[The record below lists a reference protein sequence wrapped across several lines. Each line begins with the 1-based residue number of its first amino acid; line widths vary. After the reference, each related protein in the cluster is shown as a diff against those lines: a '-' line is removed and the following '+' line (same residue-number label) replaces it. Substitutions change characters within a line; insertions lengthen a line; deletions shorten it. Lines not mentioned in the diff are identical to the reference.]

1 MAIEGYIANMPSLF
15 YHFSKKSIDIATIV
29 CGLLSIIELII
40 GQLFIGICWRYLNV
54 NNYKHLKNVLFHII
68 KNLSDVCSIF
78 CVNPDADF
86 TRNRKLDFETIMK
99 IILCM
104 GSSSIKDELLKFNDF
119 SIDTPSASAFVQ
131 ARSKIKPEAFKALF
145 DGFNNK
151 TFKKKLYHGYRLLA
165 IDGSELPIDN
175 TIFDDETTELR
186 HGTLAKAYSAFHLN
200 ASYDLLERTY
210 DDIIIQGEAKKD
222 ENDAFCQ
229 LVDRYDGH
237 KAIFIADRGY
247 ESYNG
252 FEHVVR
258 SGNKYLIRV
267 KDIGSQTSITR
278 SLGPFPEGEFDI
290 DVFRMLT
297 LKQTKT
303 TKACPEIYKIVTKST
318 RFDFM
323 SKDDPWYEFNCRVVR
338 FKITEDTYETVI
350 TNLSREEFSM
360 EEIREIY
367 NMRWGEETS
376 FRELKYAIGLNA
388 LHAKKRKLIQ
398 QEIYACMTMYNFC
411 QRIVQEIK
419 IPKKDKIKYTYQ
431 VNFTRSVHI
440 IREFLRKKGGKNPPV
455 EHLIAKEI
463 LPIRPGRKY
472 KRHVKP
478 KTVVFFNYR
487 YN

>member
-1 MAIEGYIANMPSLF
+1 MNS
-15 YHFSKKSIDIATIV
+15 
-29 CGLLSIIELII
+29 
-40 GQLFIGICWRYLNV
+40 
-54 NNYKHLKNVLFHII
+54 YKHLKNVLFHII
-68 KNLSDVCSIF
+68 NNLSNVCSIF
-78 CVNPDADF
+78 CVNPDTDF
-86 TRNRKLDFETIMK
+86 TRNRKLDFKTIMK

-104 GSSSIKDELLKFNDF
+104 GASSIKDELFKFNDF

-131 ARSKIKPEAFKALF
+131 ARSKIKPEAFKTLF
-145 DGFNNK
+145 DAFNKK
-151 TFKKKLYHGYRLLA
+151 TFKIKLFHGYRLLA
-165 IDGSELPIDN
+165 VDGCELPIDN
-175 TIFDDETTELR
+175 TIFDDETT
-186 HGTLAKAYSAFHLN
+186 
-200 ASYDLLERTY
+200 D
-210 DDIIIQGEAKKD
+210 
-222 ENDAFCQ
+222 Q

-318 RFDFM
+318 KFDFM

-398 QEIYACMTMYNFC
+398 QEIYARMTMYNFC

-419 IPKKDKIKYTYQ
+419 IPKKDKLKYTYQ
-431 VNFTRSVHI
+431 INFTRAVHI

-455 EHLIAKEI
+455 ENLIAKEI

-478 KTVVFFNYR
+478 KTAVFFNYR

>member
-1 MAIEGYIANMPSLF
+1 M
-15 YHFSKKSIDIATIV
+15 
-29 CGLLSIIELII
+29 
-40 GQLFIGICWRYLNV
+40 

-210 DDIIIQGEAKKD
+210 DDVIIQGEAKKD

-229 LVDRYDGH
+229 LVDRYNGH

-278 SLGPFPEGEFDI
+278 SLGPFPKDEFDI

-350 TNLSREEFSM
+350 TNLSRDEFSM

-398 QEIYACMTMYNFC
+398 QEIYARMTMYNFC
-411 QRIVQEIK
+411 QRIVQKIK

>member
-1 MAIEGYIANMPSLF
+1 M
-15 YHFSKKSIDIATIV
+15 
-29 CGLLSIIELII
+29 
-40 GQLFIGICWRYLNV
+40 
-54 NNYKHLKNVLFHII
+54 NNYKHLKNVLFCII

-78 CVNPDADF
+78 CVNPDTDF
-86 TRNRKLDFETIMK
+86 TRNRKLDFETIMM
-99 IILCM
+99 IIFCM
-104 GSSSIKDELLKFNDF
+104 GASSIKDELLKFNDF
-119 SIDTPSASAFVQ
+119 SIDTPFASVFVQ

-210 DDIIIQGEAKKD
+210 DDVIIQGEAKKD
-222 ENDAFCQ
+222 KNDAFCQ
-229 LVDRYDGH
+229 LVDRYNGH

-278 SLGPFPEGEFDI
+278 SLGPFPKDEFDI

-350 TNLSREEFSM
+350 TNLNKEEFSM
-360 EEIREIY
+360 EEIKEIY
-367 NMRWGEETS
+367 NMRWREETS

-388 LHAKKRKLIQ
+388 LQAKKRKLIQ
-398 QEIYACMTMYNFC
+398 QEIYARMTMYNFC
-411 QRIVQEIK
+411 QGIEINMH
-419 IPKKDKIKYTYQ
+419 IRLILQDQCISSE
-431 VNFTRSVHI
+431 NF
-440 IREFLRKKGGKNPPV
+440 
-455 EHLIAKEI
+455 
-463 LPIRPGRKY
+463 
-472 KRHVKP
+472 
-478 KTVVFFNYR
+478 
-487 YN
+487 